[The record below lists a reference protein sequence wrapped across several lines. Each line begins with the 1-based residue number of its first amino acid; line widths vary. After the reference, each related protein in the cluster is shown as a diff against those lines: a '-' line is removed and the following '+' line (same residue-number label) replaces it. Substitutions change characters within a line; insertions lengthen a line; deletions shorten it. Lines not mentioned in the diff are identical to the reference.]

1 MILFQ
6 DVTTFSGSLL
16 HDSRELTL
24 ELGLACQFSLS
35 SWRLRMS
42 SSSLYASGFSY
53 HHKAD
58 ISSLEIVIQIVLYS
72 VMYGSMIDS
81 RNRL

>member
-1 MILFQ
+1 
-6 DVTTFSGSLL
+6 
-16 HDSRELTL
+16 
-24 ELGLACQFSLS
+24 
-35 SWRLRMS
+35 MS

-58 ISSLEIVIQIVLYS
+58 LSCLEIVIQKVPYS

-81 RNRL
+81 RNSL